1 MTASKLVIVMMLA
14 RVARADDVHVSFGMT
29 GASVDVSDRNGAGM
43 VTEIKGLVN
52 DRVAVGG
59 RVEVAV
65 MFGGHVDAGE
75 LDVAMAAC
83 GIAKAEVFLTD
94 TKIRPFV
101 GFGVGGYTVGSQTAL
116 MSRTGRYVGV
126 APQLGIDFD
135 RLRFAATY
143 NAILGQPTAVSQS
156 YLSLELSFEFA
167 R

>member
-1 MTASKLVIVMMLA
+1 
-14 RVARADDVHVSFGMT
+14 MT

-43 VTEIKGLVN
+43 VTEIKGIVN

-75 LDVAMAAC
+75 LEVAMAAC
-83 GIAKAEVFLTD
+83 GIAKAEVFLTRRRSD
-94 TKIRPFV
+94 RSSDSAPVVTRSARRPRSCHGRV
-101 GFGVGGYTVGSQTAL
+101 ATSVSRRKSGSISIACGSPRRTTRSSANL
-116 MSRTGRYVGV
+116 M
-126 APQLGIDFD
+126 
-135 RLRFAATY
+135 AA
-143 NAILGQPTAVSQS
+143 SQS

>member
-1 MTASKLVIVMMLA
+1 MRALIIVMMLA
-14 RVARADDVHVSFGMT
+14 GIARADDVRVAFGLT
-29 GASVDVSDRNGAGM
+29 GSSVDVSDRNGAGM
-43 VTEIKGLVN
+43 VTEIKGRVN
-52 DRVAVGG
+52 DFVSIGG

-75 LDVAMAAC
+75 LEVAMAAC

-101 GFGVGGYTVGSQTAL
+101 GFGIGGYTVGSQTAL
-116 MSRTGRYVGV
+116 MSRTGRYFGV
-126 APQLGIDFD
+126 APQAGIDFD

-143 NAILGQPTAVSQS
+143 NAILGQSTEESQS